1 MTDTWNLERA
11 WRAFCGAIPDENWS
25 DNLEKAAARV
35 DFEIDDLES
44 WEEECDKDHCED
56 YHEYDRAANQ
66 YVLDILDKIR
76 LGVYDEDLH
85 GSLKDVLE
93 TIERRLGE

>member
-11 WRAFCGAIPDENWS
+11 WREFCEAIPDENWS
-25 DNLEKAAARV
+25 DNLEKAAAKV
-35 DFEIDDLES
+35 ESEIADLES
-44 WEEECDKDHCED
+44 WDGE
-56 YHEYDRAANQ
+56 AWQ
-66 YVLDILDKIR
+66 YTQDILDKIR
-76 LGVYDEDLH
+76 LGVYDEGLH

>member
-1 MTDTWNLERA
+1 MTDTWSLERA
-11 WRAFCGAIPDENWS
+11 WWAFCEAIPNENWS
-25 DNLEKAAARV
+25 DNLDKAADRV
-35 DFEIDDLES
+35 ESEIADLES
-44 WEEECDKDHCED
+44 WEEECDRDHCED
-56 YHEYDRAANQ
+56 HHEYDRAANRYAQ
-66 YVLDILDKIR
+66 DILDKIR

>member
-1 MTDTWNLERA
+1 MTEEARDDEREADRIRIAVEDIADIVDDT
-11 WRAFCGAIPDENWS
+11 
-25 DNLEKAAARV
+25 
-35 DFEIDDLES
+35 
-44 WEEECDKDHCED
+44 
-56 YHEYDRAANQ
+56 
-66 YVLDILDKIR
+66 LDKIR

>member
-11 WRAFCGAIPDENWS
+11 WRAFCEAIPDENWS
-25 DNLEKAAARV
+25 DNLDKAAAKV
-35 DFEIDDLES
+35 DFEIADLES
-44 WEEECDKDHCED
+44 WEEECDRDHCED
-56 YHEYDRAANQ
+56 HEYRDDEVWQ
-66 YVLDILDKIR
+66 YAQDILDKIR